1 MMYLSWI
8 KGLLA
13 VVITLVKVLVIPSFK
28 GITLSDFTRMRGLL
42 DVVITLVKVIRFP
55 LLQNDYIK

>member
-1 MMYLSWI
+1 M
-8 KGLLA
+8 
-13 VVITLVKVLVIPSFK
+13 TLVKVLAIPSFK
-28 GITLSDFTRMRGLL
+28 VITLSDFTRMRGLL